1 MPSPRSR
8 LVSIRFSHG
17 ASLSAWPYSEAA
29 CLGLESVAGITVASS
44 GSEGSVRVIGAAIV
58 NVAMI
63 GAVTV
68 GLNFDVTNLVLV
80 AFAVW
85 ATNMRRR

>member
-1 MPSPRSR
+1 VHFGFEGPPKLGSPK
-8 LVSIRFSHG
+8 
-17 ASLSAWPYSEAA
+17 
-29 CLGLESVAGITVASS
+29 
-44 GSEGSVRVIGAAIV
+44 GAAIL